1 MNNQQKDERIAIVR
15 DCKLSKEKI
24 DEFQKRYNQ
33 LSEIQVVEEVLPN
46 GEAKIGTDS
55 LLIQLLE
62 FTKLGIA
69 MELEFMK
76 NSLAAY
82 LEHNLEKEVM
92 DIQMQERISSMMKKF
107 GMDSDSF
114 KNMFGGSGN
123 R

>member
-15 DCKLSKEKI
+15 DCKLSKKKI

-69 MELEFMK
+69 INIEYMR
-76 NSLAAY
+76 NSLAMY
-82 LEHNLEKEVM
+82 LDHELDKE
-92 DIQMQERISSMMKKF
+92 ISSTQMQERLMDMMKKF
-107 GMDSDSF
+107 GVDENSF
-114 KNMFGGSGN
+114 KRMF
-123 R
+123 